1 MKIGNLMKD
10 GFQNLVNEMFADLRD
25 ELADPKSRMDL
36 EKDYIGLT
44 VFNSTA
50 YSKKW
55 VKVNFG

>member
-44 VFNSTA
+44 CFELDRVFE
-50 YSKKW
+50 KM
-55 VKVNFG
+55 G